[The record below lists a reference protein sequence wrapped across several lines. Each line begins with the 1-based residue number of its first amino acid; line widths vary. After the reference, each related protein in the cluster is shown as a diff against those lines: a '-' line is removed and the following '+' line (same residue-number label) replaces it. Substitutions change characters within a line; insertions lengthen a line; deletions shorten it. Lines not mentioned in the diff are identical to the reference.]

1 MKKPELKKS
10 ELKSMSSE
18 ALWALHQEV
27 NAVLATKMAAEKRE
41 LEKRL
46 KQINLR
52 SGETLG
58 NGRERRPYPQVLP
71 KYRNPAPP
79 HETWSGRGKKPLW
92 VIKQLKSGR
101 RMEEF
106 RIRLS

>member
-1 MKKPELKKS
+1 MKKS
-10 ELKSMSSE
+10 ELNSMSTE
-18 ALWALHQEV
+18 TLWALHQDV
-27 NAVLATKMAAEKRE
+27 TAVLAAKMAAEKRE

-52 SGETLG
+52 SGETFG

-79 HETWSGRGKKPLW
+79 HQTWSGRGKKPLW

-101 RMEEF
+101 RIEDF
-106 RIRLS
+106 RIRPS